1 MLVQR
6 VVRVVAAAL
15 TLAIVLGTGIAW
27 SNVRSFE
34 DGIFHMFAPSLG
46 KGGDD
51 GAIDILLVGL
61 DSRTDA
67 HGNPLS
73 AEELATLRAG
83 DDESTNTD
91 TIILI
96 RIPNNGKSAT
106 AISIPRD
113 SYVAA
118 PGLGKT
124 KINGVYGQTRE
135 AKRASLVQA
144 GDSAQDAMA
153 QGTEA
158 GRDALIKTVADLTGV
173 TVDHYAEIGL
183 LGFALI
189 TDALGGVDVCLK
201 DAVFEP
207 LSGADFPAG
216 RQRLNGPQAL
226 SFVRQR
232 HDLPRGDLDR
242 VVRQQVVMASLAH
255 RVISGQTL
263 SSPTTLRRLEP
274 AVQRSV
280 VISAGWDVMD
290 FVQQMQKLAGG
301 KVAFATIPVLDGAGW
316 SDDGMQSVVRVD
328 PHQVQDW
335 VAGLLQDQAQGKT
348 EELAYTPAKT
358 TADVVNATDINGLAA
373 AVSDVLSSKGFTTGT
388 VGNNEGGHVKGSQVR
403 AAKTDDLGAQEVA
416 KELGGLPVVADT
428 SLAPGSVKVVLANDY
443 TGPGSGLCRR
453 PEQSGR
459 ARPRVEP
466 GDGRRSQCS
475 RAVADPDRRLR
486 QAGVHQLST
495 PTTLSGAILDPMLRA
510 DPVGPRITY
519 YDDATGERIELS
531 AVTLANWAAKTGNL
545 LRDEMGA
552 GPASRIAILLP
563 AHWQTAA
570 VLFGVWWIGAEAVL
584 GGPGRCG
591 AVHGRTGSTRRTPTR
606 RGGEVAVLS
615 LDPFGRP
622 APDLPIGVTDYATAV
637 RVHGDQIVPEARP
650 GPALAGR
657 SVDEILADCES
668 SAAAR
673 ELTRATGCFPPRH
686 GPGPT
691 SWWTVCCRSWPWARR
706 WCRWPIPI
714 RRCCSAESRP
724 KRSPGFCEAGGLRRA
739 GPTHIDIA
747 IYQMLTSCKISML
760 TSCERWL
767 TL

>member
-1 MLVQR
+1 MPVQR
-6 VVRVVAAAL
+6 VVRVVATAL
-15 TLAIVLGTGIAW
+15 AVAVVIGTGVAW
-27 SNVRSFE
+27 NNVRSFE
-34 DGIFHMFAPSLG
+34 DGIFHMWAPSLG

-73 AEELATLRAG
+73 TEELAALRAG

-135 AKRASLVQA
+135 AKRTSLVKA
-144 GDSAQDAMA
+144 GASAQDAAA

-201 DAVFEP
+201 EPVFEP

-216 RQRLNGPQAL
+216 QQRLDGAEAL

-232 HDLPRGDLDR
+232 HELPRGDLDR

-255 RVISGQTL
+255 KIISSKTL
-263 SSPTTLRRLEP
+263 SSPATLKRLEA

-280 VISAGWDVMD
+280 VISSGWDVMD

-301 KVAFATIPVLDGAGW
+301 KVAFATVPVLDGSGW

-328 PHQVQDW
+328 PHQVADW
-335 VAGLLQDQAQGKT
+335 VASLLNDQAQGKT

-358 TADVVNATDINGLAA
+358 TASVVNDTDINGLAA

-388 VGNNEGGHVKGSQVR
+388 VGNNDGGHVKSSQVR
-403 AAKTDDLGAQEVA
+403 AAKTDDLGAQAVA
-416 KELGGLPVVADT
+416 KELGGLPVISDT
-428 SLAPGSVKVVLANDY
+428 ALAPGSVKVVLANDY
-443 TGPGSGLCRR
+443 TGPGSGL
-453 PEQSGR
+453 SGGGTIMP
-459 ARPRVEP
+459 ARLSDQ
-466 GDGRRSQCS
+466 G
-475 RAVADPDRRLR
+475 ATADPN
-486 QAGVHQLST
+486 T
-495 PTTLSGAILDPMLRA
+495 
-510 DPVGPRITY
+510 
-519 YDDATGERIELS
+519 
-531 AVTLANWAAKTGNL
+531 
-545 LRDEMGA
+545 
-552 GPASRIAILLP
+552 PASSPIL
-563 AHWQTAA
+563 TA
-570 VLFGVWWIGAEAVL
+570 
-584 GGPGRCG
+584 
-591 AVHGRTGSTRRTPTR
+591 GS
-606 RGGEVAVLS
+606 
-615 LDPFGRP
+615 DK
-622 APDLPIGVTDYATAV
+622 
-637 RVHGDQIVPEARP
+637 PEC
-650 GPALAGR
+650 
-657 SVDEILADCES
+657 IN
-668 SAAAR
+668 
-673 ELTRATGCFPPRH
+673 
-686 GPGPT
+686 
-691 SWWTVCCRSWPWARR
+691 
-706 WCRWPIPI
+706 
-714 RRCCSAESRP
+714 
-724 KRSPGFCEAGGLRRA
+724 
-739 GPTHIDIA
+739 
-747 IYQMLTSCKISML
+747 
-760 TSCERWL
+760 
-767 TL
+767 